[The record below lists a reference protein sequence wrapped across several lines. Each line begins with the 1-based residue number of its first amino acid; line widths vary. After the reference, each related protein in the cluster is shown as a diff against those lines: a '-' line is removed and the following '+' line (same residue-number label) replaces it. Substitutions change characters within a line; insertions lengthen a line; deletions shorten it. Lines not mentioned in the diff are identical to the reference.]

1 MESPLEIPEEE
12 FHAADAWIT
21 VCANW
26 AVGRSEC
33 FLARRGMEDDCLL
46 PGLLHD
52 VLRESISD
60 ILQGRVIPPLTG
72 QWLSTFLYQ
81 GTGRN
86 PWIRGLEGL
95 DSVNQKGY
103 VVVFV

>member
-72 QWLSTFLYQ
+72 QWLRAGHVLVSRDRKKPVDQ
-81 GTGRN
+81 RA
-86 PWIRGLEGL
+86 
-95 DSVNQKGY
+95 
-103 VVVFV
+103 